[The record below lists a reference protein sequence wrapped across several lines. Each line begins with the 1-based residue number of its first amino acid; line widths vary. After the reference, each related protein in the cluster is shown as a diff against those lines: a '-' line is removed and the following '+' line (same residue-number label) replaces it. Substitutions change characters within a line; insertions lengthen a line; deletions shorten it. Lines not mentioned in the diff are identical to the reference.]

1 MKFEDVQ
8 SFLERNHRG
17 VVTTYQADG
26 AAHASIVVCGAYEGH
41 AAFVSVHN
49 KSRKVRNL
57 RRDPRCTVLAVTDN
71 WRSWVSVEGEAK
83 LSDYNNTDPEE
94 IRVLLREVYMACSDS
109 EHSNWEEYDKAMK
122 VQEGTVVLVTPKRV
136 YGQIR

>member
-1 MKFEDVQ
+1 MKFEDVK

-17 VVTTYQADG
+17 VVTTFQADG
-26 AAHASIVVCGAYEGH
+26 AAHTSIVVCGAYEGH
-41 AAFVSVHN
+41 AAFVSVHS

-57 RRDPRCTVLAVTDN
+57 RRDPRCTVLAVTEN
-71 WRSWVSVEGEAK
+71 WRSWVSIEGEAK
-83 LSDYNNTDPEE
+83 LSDYNNTDPEK
-94 IRVLLREVYMACSDS
+94 IRVLLREVYMACSHD
-109 EHSNWEEYDKAMK
+109 EHSNWEEYDEAMK

>member
-1 MKFEDVQ
+1 MNFEDAKP
-8 SFLERNHRG
+8 FMERNHRG

-49 KSRKVRNL
+49 KSQKVRNL
-57 RRDPRCTVLAVTDN
+57 RRDPRCTVLAVADT
-71 WRSWVSVEGEAK
+71 WRSWVSIEGEAK
-83 LSDYNNTDPEE
+83 LSDYGTTDPEE
-94 IRVLLREVYMACSDS
+94 MRLLLREVYMACSHD
-109 EHSNWEEYDKAMK
+109 EHSNWEEFDEAMK
-122 VQEGTVVLVTPKRV
+122 VQEGVVVLVKPNRV